1 VIRFI
6 ITLVAGCIL
15 IGSLGC
21 ETKKKK
27 PVVQKTTET
36 PVPPPK
42 PVIKK
47 VEFIPP
53 ADSLITATQM
63 KNWLSCN
70 SLLDSLAIMYGDSFK
85 TDDPQK
91 RLRYQED
98 FSSAQDKIC
107 VLSGLTGGY
116 KEYKWV
122 MGNIGN
128 PKNKAVVEASNG
140 VVF

>member
-1 VIRFI
+1 MIRFI
-6 ITLVAGCIL
+6 ITVVAGSIL

-21 ETKKKK
+21 ETKKK
-27 PVVQKTTET
+27 PVVQNASVT
-36 PVPPPK
+36 PATPPK

-53 ADSLITATQM
+53 SDSLITATQM
-63 KNWLSCN
+63 KSWLACN
-70 SLLDSLAIMYGDSFK
+70 TLLDSLAIMYGDSFK

-91 RLRYQED
+91 RLRYQDD
-98 FSSAQDKIC
+98 FSAAQDKIC

-122 MGNIGN
+122 MDNIGN

>member
-1 VIRFI
+1 MIRFI
-6 ITLVAGCIL
+6 ITVVAGCIL

-21 ETKKKK
+21 ETKKKS
-27 PVVQKTTET
+27 VVQNAPAT
-36 PVPPPK
+36 PALPPK

-47 VEFIPP
+47 VEFVPP
-53 ADSLITATQM
+53 ADSLITVAQM
-63 KNWLSCN
+63 KSWLACN
-70 SLLDSLAIMYGDSFK
+70 LLLDSLAIMYGDSFK

-91 RLRYQED
+91 RLRYQDD
-98 FSSAQDKIC
+98 FSMAQDKIC

-122 MGNIGN
+122 MDNIGN